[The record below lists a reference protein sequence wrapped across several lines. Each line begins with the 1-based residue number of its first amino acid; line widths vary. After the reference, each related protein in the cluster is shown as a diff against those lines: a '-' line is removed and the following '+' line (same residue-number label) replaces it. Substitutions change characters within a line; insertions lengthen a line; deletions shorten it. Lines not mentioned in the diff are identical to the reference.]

1 MTHAER
7 TRAALAAYETAEGV
21 WVDAVVNGRPAGRL
35 KAQVDRLAR
44 AWAELDST
52 TPTEEPARA
61 P

>member
-7 TRAALAAYETAEGV
+7 TAAALAAYEAAEGV
-21 WVDAVVNGRPAGRL
+21 WVDAVVYGRPAGRL
-35 KAQVDRLAR
+35 SRTVDRLAR

-52 TPTEEPARA
+52 TPTEEPALA

>member
-7 TRAALAAYETAEGV
+7 TRAALAAYEAAEGV
-21 WVDAVVNGRPAGRL
+21 WVDAVVSGRPAGRL
-35 KAQVDRLAR
+35 SRAVDRLAR

-52 TPTEEPARA
+52 TPENEPTRV